1 MKSQMEEF
9 RKKWFQ
15 KDKLIVLFLA
25 GILLLVIA
33 IPTGDRKKTTT
44 SKSTQK
50 EQTVSL
56 PQTEEDS
63 IRRWEEEYRKT
74 LESRLKD
81 ILSQMEGMGE
91 VEVMITLKS
100 SQERIVEKE
109 DSIQRKN
116 TREEDGTGG
125 KRVISQSESTRTTVY
140 DGEKRSGEPFVV
152 KTVYP
157 SVEGVLVVAQGAD
170 SGKMNT
176 NITEIAKALFGVE
189 AHKIKVVKRRTGK

>member
-15 KDKLIVLFLA
+15 KNKLIVLFLA

-33 IPTGDRKKTTT
+33 IPTGDRKKATT

-100 SQERIVEKE
+100 SQERIVEKD

-116 TREEDGTGG
+116 TSEEDGTGG

-140 DGEKRSGEPFVV
+140 DGEKKSGEPFVV

>member
-44 SKSTQK
+44 SKNTQK
-50 EQTVSL
+50 EETASL
-56 PQTEEDS
+56 PQTEENS
-63 IRRWEEEYRKT
+63 IRRWEEEYRET
-74 LESRLKD
+74 LEKRLKD

-100 SQERIVEKE
+100 SQERIVEKDE
-109 DSIQRKN
+109 SVQGKK
-116 TREEDGTGG
+116 TSEEDGTGG
-125 KRVISQSESTRTTVY
+125 KRVISQSESARTTVY
-140 DGEKRSGEPFVV
+140 DGEKKSGEPFVV

-189 AHKIKVVKRRTGK
+189 AHKIKVVKRRAGK